1 MSLIEQIE
9 RITSKP
15 LDPRLIDEVKK
26 NKATLDYISGNSMI
40 ALMNE
45 AFNHVYSIEFGEP
58 CVIRYEKIKTP
69 NGDYFPRQVVEVKCT
84 ITVPIID
91 PVTGK
96 EHIIKREGFGTAMM
110 NKIGFEEMVLKSA
123 QTDAMKKAAYSFG
136 FAQELF
142 FTKPKEKDY
151 CAENLIGIWTKESM
165 RKHAQAWN
173 VIKNFMTKNNIGN
186 DYNRVAKIVYK
197 DNEARLVPKNIEDI
211 VEKLKQMAKEKV
223 A

>member
-1 MSLIEQIE
+1 MSKIEQIE

-26 NKATLDYISGNSMI
+26 NKSTLDYISGNSMI

-58 CVIRYEKIKTP
+58 RVIRYEKLKAKD
-69 NGDYFPRQVVEVKCT
+69 GSDYFPKQIVEIKCT

-91 PVTGK
+91 PITGK
-96 EHIIKREGFGTAMM
+96 EHIVKREGFGTAVM
-110 NKIGFEEMVLKSA
+110 KKDFEEMILKSA

-165 RKHAQAWN
+165 QKHAQAWN
-173 VIKNFMTKNNIGN
+173 VIKNFMAKNNIGN

-197 DNEARLVPKNIEDI
+197 DSEARLVPKNIEDV